1 MKYLVGLKYANKKQK
16 SAGVI
21 RQAEVALSEDEG
33 TLLVWAE
40 MARKEAATRKVQVSC
55 YNMKNIMKQLFVAQK
70 KKKKTK
76 KKEKAKV
83 IICRRSFKNLDKKT
97 CYCSALQDDKDKTI
111 VKPHDSIQAVDLA
124 NKANG
129 KYKIFICGGNAD
141 DQKPLSIAVM
151 TLQNS
156 KSNTKATKYL
166 ARTDVML
173 QNSESVEGQTELTN
187 IYGTDQLEM
196 EGLHYY
202 DGKLHFIVVPSSSSK
217 ISKNCQLMYT
227 LQETLVQ

>member
-76 KKEKAKV
+76 KKEKAKA
-83 IICRRSFKNLDKKT
+83 IICR
-97 CYCSALQDDKDKTI
+97 
-111 VKPHDSIQAVDLA
+111 
-124 NKANG
+124 
-129 KYKIFICGGNAD
+129 
-141 DQKPLSIAVM
+141 QK
-151 TLQNS
+151 
-156 KSNTKATKYL
+156 
-166 ARTDVML
+166 
-173 QNSESVEGQTELTN
+173 
-187 IYGTDQLEM
+187 
-196 EGLHYY
+196 
-202 DGKLHFIVVPSSSSK
+202 F
-217 ISKNCQLMYT
+217 
-227 LQETLVQ
+227 

>member
-1 MKYLVGLKYANKKQK
+1 
-16 SAGVI
+16 
-21 RQAEVALSEDEG
+21 
-33 TLLVWAE
+33 
-40 MARKEAATRKVQVSC
+40 
-55 YNMKNIMKQLFVAQK
+55 MKQLFVAQK

-76 KKEKAKV
+76 KKEKAKA

-187 IYGTDQLEM
+187 IYGTDRLEM
-196 EGLHYY
+196 EGMHYY
-202 DGKLHFIVVPSSSSK
+202 GGKLHFIIVPSSRSGVDK
-217 ISKNCQLMYT
+217 ARQIMYA
-227 LQETLVQ
+227 LQGTLVQ

>member
-1 MKYLVGLKYANKKQK
+1 M
-16 SAGVI
+16 
-21 RQAEVALSEDEG
+21 
-33 TLLVWAE
+33 
-40 MARKEAATRKVQVSC
+40 
-55 YNMKNIMKQLFVAQK
+55 
-70 KKKKTK
+70 
-76 KKEKAKV
+76 
-83 IICRRSFKNLDKKT
+83 
-97 CYCSALQDDKDKTI
+97 
-111 VKPHDSIQAVDLA
+111 A